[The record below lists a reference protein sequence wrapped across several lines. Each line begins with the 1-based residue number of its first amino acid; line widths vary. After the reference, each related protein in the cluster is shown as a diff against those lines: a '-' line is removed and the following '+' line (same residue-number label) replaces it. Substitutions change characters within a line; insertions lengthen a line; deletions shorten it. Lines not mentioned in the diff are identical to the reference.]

1 MTKQKKEKKNKL
13 IFLLLVSIFFQSQ
26 ISYLYSDEIKCKKFD
41 FKCKSQKFLD
51 ETKEY
56 QKRKIS
62 DGQKQLNQTKEKL
75 NEVKDEAIKRIP
87 KIK

>member
-1 MTKQKKEKKNKL
+1 MKLKNIKKKKVN
-13 IFLLLVSIFFQSQ
+13 
-26 ISYLYSDEIKCKKFD
+26 
-41 FKCKSQKFLD
+41 
-51 ETKEY
+51 
-56 QKRKIS
+56 